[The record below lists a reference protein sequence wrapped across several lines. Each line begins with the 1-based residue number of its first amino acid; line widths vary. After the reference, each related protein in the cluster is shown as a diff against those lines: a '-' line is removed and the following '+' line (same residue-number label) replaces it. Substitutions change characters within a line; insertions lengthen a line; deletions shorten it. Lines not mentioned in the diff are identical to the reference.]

1 MPSWYNTSSNTNR
14 LSKKNTNDF
23 QNQGTFQTLETKNWG
38 IETENE
44 IQKFSRLKGAGAY
57 LTKT

>member
-1 MPSWYNTSSNTNR
+1 MTE
-14 LSKKNTNDF
+14 
-23 QNQGTFQTLETKNWG
+23 LETKNWG

-57 LTKT
+57 LTKTRRQLRNKKKINKACTNC